1 MKPRIFYLVSPES
14 IKKNKTK
21 KQELH
26 ALTKLVVIIS
36 SSTNLL
42 GKKKKKKTKQT
53 KTNKQTNKQKN
64 NQKTTIHYNIK
75 IQNGEYYNE

>member
-42 GKKKKKKTKQT
+42 GKKKKKKTK
-53 KTNKQTNKQKN
+53 KNKNK
-64 NQKTTIHYNIK
+64 KTTIHYNIK